1 MSSRRNYRVL
11 SVTSAVILFA
21 LLAADAWLLDRRA
34 RYHGEIDRLRSAMTA
49 LERARTEQIVSEER
63 SKLRVAIELLRR
75 QAQRERE
82 LHLAVTIDSNT
93 MSLEREG
100 AVLREMPIQIGPER
114 RVGTPPD
121 TVRMA
126 TPRGARTI
134 AQTLTDNDVWEVPAW
149 VYIDRGLP
157 SPANRAIRAALG
169 PVAVIMDGGTVI
181 YSLPQEGPL
190 ADSAYVLPGALR
202 ARAEDLRAILPN
214 LKPGQR
220 VYFY

>member
-1 MSSRRNYRVL
+1 MSSRRTYSVL
-11 SVTSAVILFA
+11 SITAAVVLLA
-21 LLAADAWLLDRRA
+21 LLAVDAWLFDRRT
-34 RYHGEIDRLRSAMTA
+34 RYRAEIDRLRSSMTA
-49 LERARTEQIVSEER
+49 LERARTEQIVSQEQ
-63 SKLRVAIELLRR
+63 SKLRVALELLRR
-75 QAQRERE
+75 QARRERD
-82 LHLAVTIDSNT
+82 LHLAVTLDSNT
-93 MSLEREG
+93 MYLEREG

-149 VYIDRGLP
+149 VYADRGLP
-157 SPANRAIRAALG
+157 SPGNRAMRAGLG

-190 ADSAYVLPGALR
+190 ADSAYVLPGAVR

>member
-1 MSSRRNYRVL
+1 MSSRRTYIVL
-11 SVTSAVILFA
+11 SIACAVILVA
-21 LLAADAWLLDRRA
+21 LLAADAWLFDRRS
-34 RYHGEIDRLRSAMTA
+34 RYQGEIDRLRSAMTT
-49 LERARTEQIVSEER
+49 LERARTEQIVSQER
-63 SKLRVAIELLRR
+63 NKLRVAIELLRR
-75 QAQRERE
+75 QARRERE

-93 MSLEREG
+93 MSLERDG

-114 RVGTPPD
+114 RVGIPPD

-134 AQTLTDNDVWEVPAW
+134 AKMMTDQDVWEVPAW
-149 VYIDRGLP
+149 VYADRGLP
-157 SPANRAIRAALG
+157 APADRAIRAGLG

-181 YSLPQEGPL
+181 YSQPQEGPL

-220 VYFY
+220 VYIY